1 MKRIC
6 TFHLAD
12 DPHKSRKGRQPTSE
26 AAEQYK
32 SQVKRSLF
40 CSRADRNHLLDRL
53 AEMLDDFQQAR
64 PEADYTEY
72 VTTFGKP
79 AACAAELLSSLGE
92 SKFESIQKRHF
103 WVRRGIYATV
113 LAVFVLLSAFLY
125 WRYRQS
131 LYFNED
137 TVLVIEPVIEVP
149 KDVVDAMIE
158 QAPMNARS
166 YGGE

>member
-1 MKRIC
+1 MTK
-6 TFHLAD
+6 
-12 DPHKSRKGRQPTSE
+12 
-26 AAEQYK
+26 AAEQYQ
-32 SQVKRSLF
+32 SRVKRSLF
-40 CSRADRNHLLDRL
+40 CGRADRDRLLDRL
-53 AEMLDDFQQAR
+53 TEMLNDFQQAK
-64 PEADYTEY
+64 PEANYIEY
-72 VTTFGKP
+72 VATFGEP
-79 AACAAELLSSLGE
+79 SACAAELLSSLGE
-92 SKFESIQKRHF
+92 SKFEAIRKRHL
-103 WVRRGIYATV
+103 WIRRGAYAAV

-131 LYFNED
+131 LYFNKD

>member
-1 MKRIC
+1 MTK
-6 TFHLAD
+6 
-12 DPHKSRKGRQPTSE
+12 

-40 CSRADRNHLLDRL
+40 CGRADRDHLLDRL

-64 PEADYTEY
+64 PEADYAEY
-72 VTTFGKP
+72 AATFGEP
-79 AACAAELLSSLGE
+79 SACAAELLSSLGE
-92 SKFESIQKRHF
+92 SKFEAIRKRHL
-103 WVRRGIYATV
+103 WIRRGAYAAV

-137 TVLVIEPVIEVP
+137 TVLVIEPVTEVP
-149 KDVVDAMIE
+149 KDVVDTMIE
-158 QAPMNARS
+158 QAPMDARS